1 MNRTD
6 NKPMRGWAPALA
18 LLFVILLAGCG
29 RSASDTDVAGV
40 TVSRTESTTAP
51 AVVAPTTAAT
61 AAPTTQ
67 ATYVIQS
74 GDTLSVIAERFGIK
88 TAALA
93 EFNAITD
100 VNSIKVGQEIRI
112 PPADFSASP
121 TTTAAPAQTTA
132 SS

>member
-1 MNRTD
+1 M
-6 NKPMRGWAPALA
+6 
-18 LLFVILLAGCG
+18 
-29 RSASDTDVAGV
+29 AGV
-40 TVSRTESTTAP
+40 TTVRDSSTTAST
-51 AVVAPTTAAT
+51 AKASTSAAT

-121 TTTAAPAQTTA
+121 TTTATADSTTA

>member
-1 MNRTD
+1 MKRSD
-6 NKPMRGWAPALA
+6 NKPTCGWSPALA
-18 LLFVILLAGCG
+18 LLFVVLLAGCG
-29 RSASDTDVAGV
+29 RSASDADVAGV
-40 TVSRTESTTAP
+40 TATRGESTTAP
-51 AVVAPTTAAT
+51 SAPAPTTAAT

-121 TTTAAPAQTTA
+121 TTTEAPAETTA